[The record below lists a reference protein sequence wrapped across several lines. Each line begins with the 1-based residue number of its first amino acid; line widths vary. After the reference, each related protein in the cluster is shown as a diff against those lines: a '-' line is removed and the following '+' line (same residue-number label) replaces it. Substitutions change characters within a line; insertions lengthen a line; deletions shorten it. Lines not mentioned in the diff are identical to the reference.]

1 MTKEDV
7 IKEFSSL
14 KGVGKAKAELL
25 YENGFTSMEKLK
37 KASVKDL
44 TKVKGIN
51 EKLAKEIKNQL
62 SGKKTEKKE
71 EKTKT
76 KKSKKEYE
84 EAKKE
89 KEPEEKPEPEKEV
102 EEEKVEIVEEEKK
115 EYKAKIKPELNESLK
130 KRLLIRKRIKNRTPE
145 FLRQEWFRYKRIPK
159 NWRRP
164 RGMTSK
170 LRKHLGYRPSVVRV
184 GFRGPKETRGLHPS
198 GFEEVLVY
206 NARDLE
212 KLNPKTQAARIGG
225 SVGTKKRVEIKKK
238 AEDLGL
244 RILNL

>member
-7 IKEFSSL
+7 IREFSSL
-14 KGVGKAKAELL
+14 KGVGRAKAELL
-25 YENGFTSMEKLK
+25 YENGFDSFEKLK

-51 EKLAKEIKNQL
+51 EKLAKDIKNQL
-62 SGKKTEKKE
+62 GEKKPETKEKPKTKREKKE
-71 EKTKT
+71 PAEGKELEK
-76 KKSKKEYE
+76 
-84 EAKKE
+84 
-89 KEPEEKPEPEKEV
+89 KPEPEKE
-102 EEEKVEIVEEEKK
+102 EKEEKVEIVEEEKK
-115 EYKAKIKPELNESLK
+115 KYKTKIKPELDENLK
-130 KRLLIRKRIKNRTPE
+130 KRLLIRKQIKKRTPE

-159 NWRRP
+159 HWRRP

-225 SVGTKKRVEIKKK
+225 SVGTKKRIEIEKK
-238 AEDLGL
+238 AEELEL
-244 RILNL
+244 SLIHI

>member
-7 IKEFSSL
+7 IREFSSL
-14 KGVGKAKAELL
+14 KGVGRAKAELL
-25 YENGFTSMEKLK
+25 YENGFDSFEKLK

-51 EKLAKEIKNQL
+51 EKLAKDIKNQL
-62 SGKKTEKKE
+62 GEKKPETKEKPKTKREKKE
-71 EKTKT
+71 PAEGKELEK
-76 KKSKKEYE
+76 
-84 EAKKE
+84 
-89 KEPEEKPEPEKEV
+89 KPEPEKE
-102 EEEKVEIVEEEKK
+102 EKEEKVEIVEEEKK
-115 EYKAKIKPELNESLK
+115 KYKTKIKPELDENLK
-130 KRLLIRKRIKNRTPE
+130 KRLLIRKQIKKRTPE

-159 NWRRP
+159 HWRRP

-225 SVGTKKRVEIKKK
+225 SVGTKKRIEIEKK
-238 AEDLGL
+238 AEELEL
-244 RILNL
+244 RLLNI